1 MKQYFIF
8 IPNLLSIFRIFLMY
22 PLLTFISQENYLF
35 ALYIFIFAAITDALD
50 GYLARFMD
58 WSTDLGKILDPI
70 ADKVLL
76 IGTILILWMN
86 GYIPFFVLLVF
97 VLRDFVIIL
106 GASFHMTVYETPTPT
121 PNLFGKITTFIHI
134 TYLACV
140 FIDIIFELSISN
152 FYVDLSVAL
161 VTIISLILYGINW
174 FKLTAK
180 MHRE

>member
-1 MKQYFIF
+1 
-8 IPNLLSIFRIFLMY
+8 
-22 PLLTFISQENYLF
+22 
-35 ALYIFIFAAITDALD
+35 
-50 GYLARFMD
+50 MD

-76 IGTILILWMN
+76 IGTVLILWMN

-134 TYLACV
+134 AYLACV
-140 FIDIIFELSISN
+140 FIDIISELSISN

>member
-76 IGTILILWMN
+76 IGTVLILWMN

-97 VLRDFVIIL
+97 VLRDFVII
-106 GASFHMTVYETPTPT
+106 YEI
-121 PNLFGKITTFIHI
+121 NLSYF
-134 TYLACV
+134 
-140 FIDIIFELSISN
+140 SISN
-152 FYVDLSVAL
+152 YRR
-161 VTIISLILYGINW
+161 T
-174 FKLTAK
+174 KC
-180 MHRE
+180 